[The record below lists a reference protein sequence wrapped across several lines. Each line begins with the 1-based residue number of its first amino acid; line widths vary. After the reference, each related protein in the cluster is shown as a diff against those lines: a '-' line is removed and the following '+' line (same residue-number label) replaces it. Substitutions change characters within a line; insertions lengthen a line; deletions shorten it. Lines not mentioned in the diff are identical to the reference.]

1 MRTIHHDLLGAQIR
15 YLGTDPGLRSR
26 VLEAGEGDALILL
39 HGGGGHAETYSRN
52 IVRLGSKLRV
62 LAPDFLW
69 HGLSATPPY
78 REGNWLRQFT
88 EQILHLMDCLGIA
101 KASVEGESLGAWIG
115 LDMAINYPDRLDRL
129 ILNTAWGMRFDP
141 NSVQERG
148 ADLSDL
154 RRRSIEGLRNLD
166 EAALRSRLEWLVHDP
181 ADVTDELVATRLM
194 LWSRPEVRAAL
205 TTYYEHVFSPE
216 MDPYLFDEHSLRR
229 ISAPTLVLWT
239 EHNPFHGVD
248 AGKRLA
254 ELIPDARLHIVPNAG
269 HWPQWENP
277 EEHDRVLLEFLG
289 VG

>member
-1 MRTIHHDLLGAQIR
+1 MRTIHYDLLGTQTR
-15 YLGTDPGLRSR
+15 YVGRDPDLRSR

-52 IVRLGSKLRV
+52 LVHLGSKLRV

-69 HGLSATPPY
+69 HGLSATPAY

-88 EQILHLMDCLGIA
+88 EQILHLMDCEGID

-115 LDMAINYPDRLDRL
+115 LDMAINYPDRLERL
-129 ILNTAWGMRFDP
+129 ILNTAWGMRFDSD
-141 NSVQERG
+141 SVDERST
-148 ADLSDL
+148 DLSDL
-154 RRRSIEGLRNLD
+154 RARSIEGLRNLD

-181 ADVTDELVATRLM
+181 AHVTDELVALRLK
-194 LWSRPEVRAAL
+194 LWSRPEVRTAL

-216 MDPYLFDEHSLRR
+216 MDPYLFDEDSLRG
-229 ISAPTLVLWT
+229 IGTPTLVLWT

-248 AGKRLA
+248 AARRLA
-254 ELIPDARLHIVPNAG
+254 ELIPGAQLHVVQGAG

-277 EEHDRVLLEFLG
+277 EEHDHVVLEFLG
-289 VG
+289 IR